1 MVKLIDNGYNALEPQ
16 IISYQLSRVDVVI
29 LIEMI
34 KYAFCVMMIS
44 EMNSIIFYSV
54 NILISVAN

>member
-1 MVKLIDNGYNALEPQ
+1 MVKLIINRYNDLEPQ
-16 IISYQLSRVDVVI
+16 IISYQSSRVDVVI

-44 EMNSIIFYSV
+44 EMNSIIIYSV